1 MVDTKI
7 RVSQDIYEKI
17 RGLAEKSGKSMRELV
32 EEAINAY
39 LLGVEGAEGKD
50 VKGITAK
57 IIPLQFQTRCK
68 KCGRQLQPGDL
79 GYWAKITFT
88 DNTVRSYTICL
99 DCYYQGTA
107 LKEQYLKKR
116 KLEIVVR
123 ELRREA
129 DRLSD
134 QVEEL
139 RAYTRLVEAK
149 KELLKM
155 VREARELLAVITQPE
170 RRLQLEKINTSLDN
184 LVDATEK
191 LMNLLEQY
199 DKELVKREI
208 NRRKERDVPWTARF

>member
-1 MVDTKI
+1 MADTKV
-7 RVSQDIYEKI
+7 RVSQEVYDKLRAIS
-17 RGLAEKSGKSMRELV
+17 EKSSKSMRELV

-57 IIPLQFQTRCK
+57 IIPLQFPTRCK

-129 DRLSD
+129 DRLAEK
-134 QVEEL
+134 VEEL
-139 RAYTRLVEAK
+139 RAYSKLIEAK
-149 KELLKM
+149 RELLKLL
-155 VREARELLAVITQPE
+155 REARELLNVITSPE
-170 RRLQLEKINTSLDN
+170 RRIELEKLNKSLDN
-184 LVDATEK
+184 LVDAADK
-191 LMNLLEQY
+191 LIQILEQY
-199 DKELVKREI
+199 DKEMARRELKARRGGVKT
-208 NRRKERDVPWTARF
+208 WS

>member
-17 RGLAEKSGKSMRELV
+17 RRLAEKSGKSMRELA

-39 LLGVEGAEGKD
+39 LLGAEGAEGKD

-57 IIPLQFQTRCK
+57 IIPLQFPTRCK

-129 DRLSD
+129 DRLAD